1 MDMAPAKILVVEDDG
16 DINVLLQ
23 RILTREGY
31 LVSAAYSGSEAKLL
45 LDGQSFDLVLLD
57 LMLPGLTGEALIR
70 ELRKKFVM
78 PVIVVSARSGLEDK
92 MELLRLGADDYIT
105 KPFEAGE
112 VLARVEAQLRRYR
125 MFSPAPQEALVFK
138 NLKLDLVN
146 HTASVSDKPLSLTAR
161 EFEILALLMR
171 SPERV
176 YTRENLYEQ
185 VWNGA
190 YLGEDN
196 TVNVHISNIRQKLTR
211 LDPGADY
218 IKTVW
223 GIGFKMN
230 TEKL

>member
-1 MDMAPAKILVVEDDG
+1 MAPAKILVVEDDG

>member
-23 RILTREGY
+23 HILTKEGY
-31 LVSAAYSGSEAKLL
+31 LVSAAYSGSEARLL

-57 LMLPGLTGEALIR
+57 LMLPGLNGEALIQ
-70 ELRKKFVM
+70 ELRKKFMM

-105 KPFEAGE
+105 KPFETGE

-125 MFSPAPQEALVFK
+125 MFSPVPQDALLFK
-138 NLKLDLVN
+138 NLKLDLAN

-196 TVNVHISNIRQKLTR
+196 TVNVHISNIRQKLAR